1 MTRRLYPALHSYI
14 ADTPEHHKLAGVMN
28 WPAACYCCDMPRN
41 GERTFDDIVRPDM
54 WPFRTVAD
62 LVKLQADADAAA
74 ASARTAHPGD
84 AQAGLRAAVNF
95 CEKKGI
101 RWGPVLLGCAKGR
114 SVRRV
119 HVTTAVSETGNP
131 RTPRSG
137 WRQNNDLHGN
147 PYRGLP
153 PDALHREDHGVWLT
167 LIDALCTVLKSEFPS
182 RRRKKPGQAGGSAA
196 AAAAAATGGED
207 DAESYEAYSDKIDVI
222 NDRLAQLAIE
232 GRWEAFNIPCHGEYL
247 PETPNVQVLIGTSGV
262 FKLLRILWKCS
273 PHRGCCA
280 TPPQAGEH
288 RNVQQIFPFAVEGIL
303 SSEPGED
310 WVTDTFVVWVELMVR
325 LPRWRLLRASD
336 RAAPAFCSALRER
349 GEQSMRR
356 SDRAPSVT
364 PARRC
369 SGIGGTNRQGTRQQL

>member
-1 MTRRLYPALHSYI
+1 MAKQRVIATCHDYILSPLRNASFTGFDCNCADGMTRRLYPALHSYI

-119 HVTTAVSETGNP
+119 HVTTVVSETGNP

-247 PETPNVQVLIGTSGV
+247 PETPNVQVLI
-262 FKLLRILWKCS
+262 
-273 PHRGCCA
+273 
-280 TPPQAGEH
+280 
-288 RNVQQIFPFAVEGIL
+288 
-303 SSEPGED
+303 
-310 WVTDTFVVWVELMVR
+310 
-325 LPRWRLLRASD
+325 
-336 RAAPAFCSALRER
+336 
-349 GEQSMRR
+349 
-356 SDRAPSVT
+356 
-364 PARRC
+364 
-369 SGIGGTNRQGTRQQL
+369 